1 MEIKCPLKCLDA
13 SIEELAT
20 TDPTFCL
27 HHDPEDG
34 RLRLKESHNYY
45 YQIQGQLHCAK
56 RLDHIYRAVSQGLN
70 CRSKCVFFLWSP
82 TEYHM
87 ETITYDPEF
96 WADLQESLT
105 SFYLDCVLPEI
116 VDPRAPRGM
125 KIREPEHLDHV

>member
-27 HHDPEDG
+27 HHDAEDG

-56 RLDHIYRAVSQGLN
+56 RLDDIYRAGSQVNQL
-70 CRSKCVFFLWSP
+70 
-82 TEYHM
+82 
-87 ETITYDPEF
+87 
-96 WADLQESLT
+96 
-105 SFYLDCVLPEI
+105 
-116 VDPRAPRGM
+116 
-125 KIREPEHLDHV
+125 